1 PLAGSGISK
10 SFPAVSLRAV
20 DPDIVNA
27 YAHFWSVAAERQLT
41 GTTVV
46 SLEYS
51 GSAGRKLYSISNIN
65 LAESGAFYLFI
76 PRDGARQNN
85 NGASN
90 INFRGSD
97 GRSNY
102 NALIASFDTSRL
114 RNLGLRLTAR
124 YTYSESKDNLSS
136 TFSESGNN
144 FNLGYLDPFNPD
156 LDYGYAD
163 FDVRHR
169 FVTSFTFDIPRITS
183 AKGVVD
189 RIVNG

>member
-1 PLAGSGISK
+1 
-10 SFPAVSLRAV
+10 
-20 DPDIVNA
+20 
-27 YAHFWSVAAERQLT
+27 
-41 GTTVV
+41 
-46 SLEYS
+46 
-51 GSAGRKLYSISNIN
+51 
-65 LAESGAFYLFI
+65 SGAFYLGI
-76 PRDGARQNN
+76 PRDAARQNN

-102 NALIASFDTSRL
+102 NAFIASFDTSRL

-169 FVTSFTFDIPRITS
+169 FVTSFTFDVPRITS

-189 RIVNG
+189 RIVNGWELTGIFQARSGLPFTVFDCTNGAQVCPRAELNGAVNFS